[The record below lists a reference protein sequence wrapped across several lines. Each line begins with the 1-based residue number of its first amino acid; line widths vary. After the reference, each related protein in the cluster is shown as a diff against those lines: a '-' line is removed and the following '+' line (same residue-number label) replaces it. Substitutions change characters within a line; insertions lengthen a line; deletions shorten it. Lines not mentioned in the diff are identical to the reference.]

1 MLHRHVR
8 ILVDEERTAHGE
20 AGIIVRFRDAGH
32 LQQMQR
38 AAAGADEHEFRIHH
52 LFGIGLGVGIG
63 HAPAAIGIAL
73 NVGNLAVDL
82 KVEILVA
89 LQMRYELPGDFAEFH
104 VGAERRPGR
113 ADLLGRIAAF
123 HHQRHPLFDLFGVAG
138 IFHAGEKRAGF
149 ERLIALFQIGDV
161 FITPDEAHMRRV
173 VDEGARVLQNTVL
186 HLPGPELP
194 GNLEGFVDVDGLR
207 DLDVAVVVF
216 RRVVEFSESRM
227 AGAGIVPAVGAF
239 KRHAIQP
246 LQHLHR
252 PGRLEFAQPYTE
264 RRAHDAAADQKHID
278 LLGGRAGEK
287 WRGGQRRCGDPGK
300 RATENLTAVH
310 WKRAGGKC
318 LGKGGVLGKISEL
331 GFVLIDG
338 SHGHT

>member
-8 ILVDEERTAHGE
+8 VFVDEERAAHRE
-20 AGIIVRFRDAGH
+20 TGIIVRFGNAGH

-38 AAAGADEHEFRIHH
+38 TAAGADEYEFRVHH

-73 NVGNLAVDL
+73 NVGNLAIDL

-89 LQMRYELPGDFAEFH
+89 LQMRYELAGDFAEFH

-123 HHQRHPLFDLFGVAG
+123 HHQRHPLLDLLG
-138 IFHAGEKRAGF
+138 IGGEFHTGEKRAGF
-149 ERLIALFQIGDV
+149 ESLITLFQIGDV
-161 FITPDEAHMRRV
+161 LVTPDEAHMRRV
-173 VDEGARVLQNTVL
+173 VDEGARVLQDAVA

-194 GNLEGFVDVDGLR
+194 GNLEGFVDVDGLG

-216 RRVVEFSESRM
+216 RRVVELGKRGV
-227 AGAGIVPAVGAF
+227 AGAGIVPAVRAF
-239 KRHAIQP
+239 KRHAVQP
-246 LQHLHR
+246 FQHLHR
-252 PGRLEFAQPYTE
+252 PGGLQFAQPNTE

-278 LLGGRAGEK
+278 LLGGRIGEK
-287 WRGGQRRCGDPGK
+287 RRRGQRRCGNSGE
-300 RATENLTAVH
+300 RTAQNLSAVQ
-310 WKRAGGKC
+310 RKC
-318 LGKGGVLGKISEL
+318 IGKISEL